1 MRGGME
7 VRDAGRYGGK
17 GAGGMEVRVRGLP
30 ILVSNSYQVVA
41 NISLHSLLSNC
52 YHGNSYFSLFHSQVR
67 RATVTDQTL
76 QPQITTRA
84 AKKKNLP
91 KITWTS
97 TYKPKHPKN
106 CNHFNT
112 IPPPKICTVKLHVLP
127 SLTPFPRRLTTQ
139 GAQLLLRIGAWH
151 PNLHPST

>member
-1 MRGGME
+1 M
-7 VRDAGRYGGK
+7 
-17 GAGGMEVRVRGLP
+17 RGLP

-41 NISLHSLLSNC
+41 NISLHSRLANC
-52 YHGNSYFSLFHSQVR
+52 YHGNSDFSVFHSQVR

-84 AKKKNLP
+84 AKKMNIP
-91 KITWTS
+91 KITWNL
-97 TYKPKHPKN
+97 TYKLKHPKN

-139 GAQLLLRIGAWH
+139 GARLLLRIGAWR
-151 PNLHPST
+151 PNLHLST